1 MAKLFVAQAC
11 AGETL
16 VLDVTVSVAVD
27 VVVNVEVWVFVMITE
42 EKEDRAWLVVKHR

>member
-16 VLDVTVSVAVD
+16 VLEVTVSVAMD

-42 EKEDRAWLVVKHR
+42 DVIVVTAPGVRV